1 MTFLG
6 FCGSG
11 CWVLC
16 SGGCVVHVVVVLC
29 MWWWL
34 AVVWYGMVW
43 YGMVVVVYA
52 ERREKINM

>member
-16 SGGCVVHVVVVLC
+16 SGSGVVH
-29 MWWWL
+29 
-34 AVVWYGMVW
+34 AVVAGC
-43 YGMVVVVYA
+43 GMVVVVYA
-52 ERREKINM
+52 ERREKK

>member
-16 SGGCVVHVVVVLC
+16 SGGCVVHVVVAGCGMV
-29 MWWWL
+29 WWWL
-34 AVVWYGMVW
+34 YMLRG
-43 YGMVVVVYA
+43 
-52 ERREKINM
+52 ERK

>member
-16 SGGCVVHVVVVLC
+16 SGGCVVHVVVAGC
-29 MWWWL
+29 GM
-34 AVVWYGMVW
+34 VWYGMVW